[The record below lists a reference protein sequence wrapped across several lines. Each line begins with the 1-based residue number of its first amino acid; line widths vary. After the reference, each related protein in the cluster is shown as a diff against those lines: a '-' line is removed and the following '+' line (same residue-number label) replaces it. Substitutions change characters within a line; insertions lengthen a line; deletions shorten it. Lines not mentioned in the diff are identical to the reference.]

1 MPAAREAAQVIRLL
15 MELLPQPSRSN
26 LTEDEQDILTDYATG
41 ARYPGWGEIPVAE
54 ARKAV
59 AMARRVRKG
68 LRSTLPKDALRRQ

>member
-41 ARYPGWGEIPVAE
+41 ARYPGWGEIPVA
-54 ARKAV
+54 ATRKAV